1 MPGDPKLVLA
11 SLLSWTDLTMIDPG
25 SKPDL
30 LELGNYMDALEVHE
44 SDDQLIIGLDFG
56 TTFR

>member
-1 MPGDPKLVLA
+1 MGLDDKSDQA
-11 SLLSWTDLTMIDPG
+11 DLG
-25 SKPDL
+25 HFL
-30 LELGNYMDALEVHE
+30 DALEIHE

>member
-1 MPGDPKLVLA
+1 MFA
-11 SLLSWTDLTMIDPG
+11 SFFAWTDLTMMDPG
-25 SKPDL
+25 IKPDL

>member
-1 MPGDPKLVLA
+1 M
-11 SLLSWTDLTMIDPG
+11 MDPG
-25 SKPDL
+25 IKPDL

>member
-1 MPGDPKLVLA
+1 MAAL
-11 SLLSWTDLTMIDPG
+11 G
-25 SKPDL
+25 SKSDMLDL
-30 LELGNYMDALEVHE
+30 GDDMDALEIHE